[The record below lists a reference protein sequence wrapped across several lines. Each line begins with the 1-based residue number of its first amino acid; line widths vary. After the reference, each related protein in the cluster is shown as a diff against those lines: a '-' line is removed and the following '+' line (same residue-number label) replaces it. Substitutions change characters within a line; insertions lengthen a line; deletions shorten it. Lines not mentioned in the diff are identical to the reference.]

1 MRRTQFEDEFSMMN
15 HSIPRPQGH
24 SYTFQSST
32 VTYGG
37 SNGAYYSS
45 STTKRSGSD
54 GVSNVKTFH
63 ESFLLYL
70 PWFLTVSCVG
80 FQLRFEEYKEAD
92 SVTGQAAHRLSRGIH
107 DKVYCNV
114 FAINCSCFLTLWT
127 LWLYTCTTIWPPG
140 YRWQFLTHIFIN
152 GLICVVTCMKQ
163 SKWFFC

>member
-1 MRRTQFEDEFSMMN
+1 MRRTQFGDEFSMMN

-63 ESFLLYL
+63 ERF
-70 PWFLTVSCVG
+70 SCIS
-80 FQLRFEEYKEAD
+80 
-92 SVTGQAAHRLSRGIH
+92 SVIFNSELCGIS
-107 DKVYCNV
+107 
-114 FAINCSCFLTLWT
+114 AEI
-127 LWLYTCTTIWPPG
+127 
-140 YRWQFLTHIFIN
+140 
-152 GLICVVTCMKQ
+152 
-163 SKWFFC
+163 